1 MDNKTKVLVKDFLEG
16 VIEDVELQLDNS
28 MSGVFYIDKLYLIM
42 VTIY

>member
-28 MSGVFYIDKLYLIM
+28 LSGIFYINKLYFNY

>member
-28 MSGVFYIDKLYLIM
+28 LSGVLYINKLY
-42 VTIY
+42 